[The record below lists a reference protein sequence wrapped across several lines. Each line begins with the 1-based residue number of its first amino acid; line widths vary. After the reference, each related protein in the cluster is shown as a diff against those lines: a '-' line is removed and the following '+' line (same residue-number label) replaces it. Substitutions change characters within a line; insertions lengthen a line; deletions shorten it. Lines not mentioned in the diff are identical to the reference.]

1 VGCVTTN
8 NLVHPR
14 YNAFAA
20 ARSLGF
26 GKLPVVFVDG
36 HCQSPMDDGWDAM
49 FAKVQYIK
57 HLDPGTCFKHMII
70 IPTGYQ
76 AAISTGITPTQNCP
90 ATPRVREFGD
100 VFLRSFG
107 IEPLPSCTAEG
118 KHQLTMV
125 MRENYKA
132 HPRHNGR
139 IDTRLRNEKD
149 VLRELQ
155 KFAASSDLGALRF
168 VRSCLL
174 LCFVVSLTSPR
185 LSPLFLFFFRVC
197 FSVQRCGGKVR
208 SHAVESP
215 IAGCLT
221 VLCAGR
227 CAWCRHDTRV
237 VHAHGCKSPRDSHS
251 RFSEAAFFCVR
262 WMMHVPAALW
272 WETSRAC
279 WVVWLAQLFAM
290 VRADVREL
298 GCVFEYAEPGNDCE
312 ACQRRTWLG
321 VDSAHRLVP
330 RPTCLCVCVCVV
342 TRL

>member
-1 VGCVTTN
+1 MGCVTTN

-185 LSPLFLFFFRVC
+185 LSPLFLFFFV
-197 FSVQRCGGKVR
+197 FVSVSNV
-208 SHAVESP
+208 VE
-215 IAGCLT
+215 
-221 VLCAGR
+221 GR
-227 CAWCRHDTRV
+227 F
-237 VHAHGCKSPRDSHS
+237 AHMPLK
-251 RFSEAAFFCVR
+251 
-262 WMMHVPAALW
+262 
-272 WETSRAC
+272 
-279 WVVWLAQLFAM
+279 AQLQAVSRSCALVGVHGAGMTHVLFMPTDAR
-290 VRADVREL
+290 VLEIRTPGFQRPHFSA
-298 GCVFEYAEPGNDCE
+298 CVG
-312 ACQRRTWLG
+312 
-321 VDSAHRLVP
+321 
-330 RPTCLCVCVCVV
+330 
-342 TRL
+342 